1 MRRLALDL
9 APPALL
15 GEFSLH
21 RTRALVR
28 VHAGHAPTTPI
39 AHALLPAVPAA
50 TPTRCCA
57 GQSAGCSCAH
67 GRVLALEALASPG
80 VGEAEGVEMLF
91 VFLLRWLAVLG
102 PGHGLAGLVD
112 IAGPSLMRVCGV
124 GLGEVVVAV
133 VVDVAG
139 APEEGLGFCADSHC
153 AMCVLGESLRVTSVL
168 PL

>member
-80 VGEAEGVEMLF
+80 VSEAERVEMLL

-102 PGHGLAGLVD
+102 PRHGLAGLVNV
-112 IAGPSLMRVCGV
+112 AGPSLVGVCGV
-124 GLGEVVVAV
+124 CFGKAV
-133 VVDVAG
+133 VVVAG
-139 APEEGLGFCADSHC
+139 APEEGLGTGADGHC
-153 AMCVLGESLRVTSVL
+153 GVSLRVWVWRSL
-168 PL
+168 WW